1 MLRSDHPIALPCVY
15 KVDYDDV
22 SGIDLDQ
29 SAGDV
34 AVFTIPFRCQI
45 VLAALA
51 ISEVCAGTT
60 PGQVDFDLRPTIGSD
75 TDRGAADIA
84 HFLMGNTAAGKVL
97 YDKVAVGTVLEPG
110 QEVVVEIKV
119 QPVTNA
125 SGHFYPILLVE
136 HLPETLA
143 NLDDMVETA

>member
-84 HFLMGNTAAGKVL
+84 HFLMGTTAAGKVL